1 MGIQSIPEHELAR
14 LREKAKEITGSQ
26 FDYQSSY
33 TELLSRRLNGEP
45 LQYIEEYV
53 PFYSIQINVDQRCL
67 IPRPETE
74 YMIEI
79 IKNNIDTPKKIL
91 DVGTGTGCIALMMK
105 KLFPDSEVHAVDIS
119 NDAFKFRDI
128 KETYVAGIPCVLSRL
143 SFTGELGYEIYC
155 DGATT
160 DHLGLWDFLI
170 KIGEPHGMEFSST
183 RAMTIRRIEGGIL
196 GNITDIDTTM
206 TPFEAGLGAFVDMD
220 KENFVGRK
228 ALLEKDTGC
237 LLFGLTCKGATPISN
252 SEIIQG
258 EKMVGRITAGVPSP
272 TLNLGIGYARFLT
285 TGDWVGKSL
294 TLRLPNGSEHIC
306 DIVDLPFFDKERQ
319 IVRGIDKRI
328 P

>member
-119 NDAFKFRDI
+119 DDA
-128 KETYVAGIPCVLSRL
+128 LSL
-143 SFTGELGYEIYC
+143 
-155 DGATT
+155 A
-160 DHLGLWDFLI
+160 
-170 KIGEPHGMEFSST
+170 
-183 RAMTIRRIEGGIL
+183 
-196 GNITDIDTTM
+196 
-206 TPFEAGLGAFVDMD
+206 
-220 KENFVGRK
+220 KENAEINNLEVNFYQSDLLSNVETLDFDLIVANLPYIPTSTLSTLAKEVIEHEPLIALDGGEDGRLYIDK
-228 ALLEKDTGC
+228 LLNDLKNIDSKELVLVLEVDTSHAES
-237 LLFGLTCKGATPISN
+237 LLFHPHLLLDP
-252 SEIIQG
+252 
-258 EKMVGRITAGVPSP
+258 V
-272 TLNLGIGYARFLT
+272 LGIVFLH
-285 TGDWVGKSL
+285 KY
-294 TLRLPNGSEHIC
+294 
-306 DIVDLPFFDKERQ
+306 
-319 IVRGIDKRI
+319 
-328 P
+328 

>member
-79 IKNNIDTPKKIL
+79 IKNNIDMPKKIL

-119 NDAFKFRDI
+119 NDALSLA
-128 KETYVAGIPCVLSRL
+128 KENAEINNLEVNFYHSDLLSNVETLDFDLIVANLPYIPTSTLSTLNKEVIDHEPLIALDGGENGLLYIDKLLNDLKNIDSKELVLVLEVDTSHAESL
-143 SFTGELGYEIYC
+143 LSSFTDWE
-155 DGATT
+155 DV
-160 DHLGLWDFLI
+160 
-170 KIGEPHGMEFSST
+170 K
-183 RAMTIRRIEGGIL
+183 
-196 GNITDIDTTM
+196 
-206 TPFEAGLGAFVDMD
+206 
-220 KENFVGRK
+220 
-228 ALLEKDTGC
+228 LEKD
-237 LLFGLTCKGATPISN
+237 LVERDRYI
-252 SEIIQG
+252 
-258 EKMVGRITAGVPSP
+258 V
-272 TLNLGIGYARFLT
+272 AR
-285 TGDWVGKSL
+285 K
-294 TLRLPNGSEHIC
+294 
-306 DIVDLPFFDKERQ
+306 
-319 IVRGIDKRI
+319 
-328 P
+328 

>member
-79 IKNNIDTPKKIL
+79 IKNNIDMPKKIL

-119 NDAFKFRDI
+119 NDALSLA
-128 KETYVAGIPCVLSRL
+128 KENAEINNLEVNFYQSDLLSNVEILDFDLIVANLPYIPTSTLSTLNKEVIDYEPLIALDGGEDGRLYIDKLQNDLKNIDSKELVLVLEVDTSHAESL
-143 SFTGELGYEIYC
+143 LSSFTDWE
-155 DGATT
+155 DV
-160 DHLGLWDFLI
+160 
-170 KIGEPHGMEFSST
+170 K
-183 RAMTIRRIEGGIL
+183 
-196 GNITDIDTTM
+196 
-206 TPFEAGLGAFVDMD
+206 
-220 KENFVGRK
+220 
-228 ALLEKDTGC
+228 LEKD
-237 LLFGLTCKGATPISN
+237 LVERDRYI
-252 SEIIQG
+252 
-258 EKMVGRITAGVPSP
+258 V
-272 TLNLGIGYARFLT
+272 AR
-285 TGDWVGKSL
+285 K
-294 TLRLPNGSEHIC
+294 
-306 DIVDLPFFDKERQ
+306 
-319 IVRGIDKRI
+319 
-328 P
+328 

>member
-119 NDAFKFRDI
+119 NDALSLA
-128 KETYVAGIPCVLSRL
+128 KENAEINNLEVNFYQSDLLSNVETLDFDLIVANLPYIPTSTLSTLNKEVIDHEPLIALDGGEDGRLYIDKLQNDLKNIDSKELVLVLEVDTSHAESL
-143 SFTGELGYEIYC
+143 LSSFTDWE
-155 DGATT
+155 DV
-160 DHLGLWDFLI
+160 
-170 KIGEPHGMEFSST
+170 K
-183 RAMTIRRIEGGIL
+183 
-196 GNITDIDTTM
+196 
-206 TPFEAGLGAFVDMD
+206 
-220 KENFVGRK
+220 
-228 ALLEKDTGC
+228 LEKD
-237 LLFGLTCKGATPISN
+237 LVERSRYI
-252 SEIIQG
+252 
-258 EKMVGRITAGVPSP
+258 V
-272 TLNLGIGYARFLT
+272 AR
-285 TGDWVGKSL
+285 K
-294 TLRLPNGSEHIC
+294 
-306 DIVDLPFFDKERQ
+306 
-319 IVRGIDKRI
+319 
-328 P
+328 

>member
-105 KLFPDSEVHAVDIS
+105 KLFPDSVVHAVDIS
-119 NDAFKFRDI
+119 NDALSLA
-128 KETYVAGIPCVLSRL
+128 KENAEINNLEVNFYQSDLLSNVETLDFDLIVANLPYIPTSTLSTHNKEVIDHEPLIALDGGEDGRLYIDKLQNDLKNIDSKELVLVLEVDTSHAESL
-143 SFTGELGYEIYC
+143 LSSFTDWE
-155 DGATT
+155 DV
-160 DHLGLWDFLI
+160 
-170 KIGEPHGMEFSST
+170 K
-183 RAMTIRRIEGGIL
+183 
-196 GNITDIDTTM
+196 
-206 TPFEAGLGAFVDMD
+206 
-220 KENFVGRK
+220 
-228 ALLEKDTGC
+228 LEKD
-237 LLFGLTCKGATPISN
+237 LVERDRYI
-252 SEIIQG
+252 
-258 EKMVGRITAGVPSP
+258 V
-272 TLNLGIGYARFLT
+272 AR
-285 TGDWVGKSL
+285 K
-294 TLRLPNGSEHIC
+294 
-306 DIVDLPFFDKERQ
+306 
-319 IVRGIDKRI
+319 
-328 P
+328 

>member
-105 KLFPDSEVHAVDIS
+105 KLFPASEVHAVDIS
-119 NDAFKFRDI
+119 NDALSLA
-128 KETYVAGIPCVLSRL
+128 KENAEINNLEVNFYQSDLLSNVETLDFDLIVANLPYIPTSTLSTLNKEVIDYEPLIALDGGEDGRLYIDKLQNDLKNIDSKELVLVLEVDTSHAESL
-143 SFTGELGYEIYC
+143 LSSFTDWE
-155 DGATT
+155 DV
-160 DHLGLWDFLI
+160 
-170 KIGEPHGMEFSST
+170 K
-183 RAMTIRRIEGGIL
+183 
-196 GNITDIDTTM
+196 
-206 TPFEAGLGAFVDMD
+206 
-220 KENFVGRK
+220 
-228 ALLEKDTGC
+228 LEKD
-237 LLFGLTCKGATPISN
+237 LVERDRYI
-252 SEIIQG
+252 
-258 EKMVGRITAGVPSP
+258 V
-272 TLNLGIGYARFLT
+272 AR
-285 TGDWVGKSL
+285 K
-294 TLRLPNGSEHIC
+294 
-306 DIVDLPFFDKERQ
+306 
-319 IVRGIDKRI
+319 
-328 P
+328 

>member
-1 MGIQSIPEHELAR
+1 MGIQNIPEHELAR

-119 NDAFKFRDI
+119 DDALSLAKENAEINNLEVNFYQSDLLSNVETLDFDLIVANLPYIPTSTLSTLTKEVIDHEPLIALDGGEDGRLYIDKLLNDLKNIDS
-128 KETYVAGIPCVLSRL
+128 KKLVLVLEVDTSHAESL
-143 SFTGELGYEIYC
+143 LSSFTDWE
-155 DGATT
+155 DV
-160 DHLGLWDFLI
+160 
-170 KIGEPHGMEFSST
+170 K
-183 RAMTIRRIEGGIL
+183 
-196 GNITDIDTTM
+196 
-206 TPFEAGLGAFVDMD
+206 
-220 KENFVGRK
+220 
-228 ALLEKDTGC
+228 LEKD
-237 LLFGLTCKGATPISN
+237 LVERDRYI
-252 SEIIQG
+252 
-258 EKMVGRITAGVPSP
+258 V
-272 TLNLGIGYARFLT
+272 AR
-285 TGDWVGKSL
+285 K
-294 TLRLPNGSEHIC
+294 
-306 DIVDLPFFDKERQ
+306 
-319 IVRGIDKRI
+319 
-328 P
+328 